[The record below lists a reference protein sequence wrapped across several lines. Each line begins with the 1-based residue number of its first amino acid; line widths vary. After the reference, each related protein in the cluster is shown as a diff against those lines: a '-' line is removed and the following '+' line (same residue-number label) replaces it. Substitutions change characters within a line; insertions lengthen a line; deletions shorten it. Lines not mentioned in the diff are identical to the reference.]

1 MTDLPANP
9 GGPPMPGDTPTDDDR
24 QFRIDQVQHALAN
37 EVIEFDQVDDY
48 FEQIYRAT
56 TLQELD
62 AAVSSLPAVAQPPPP
77 TAARHI
83 APAKSFALIGDIKIG
98 GWLAFGPEVNATGF
112 VGDIVI
118 DVSSASIP
126 PEGLQINARSLVGD
140 TKIILPDGHE
150 CRAMSSRS
158 SVTAG
163 RSSSSLL
170 RAGPSSESRR
180 PTSSATSRSIRYQR
194 SRLGNSVKPGLR
206 FGSQRTEARPRVRCR
221 LALQRSRCRASL

>member
-1 MTDLPANP
+1 
-9 GGPPMPGDTPTDDDR
+9 MPGDTPTDDDR

-140 TKIILPDGHE
+140 TKIILPDGARVQSNVITIIGDRRE
-150 CRAMSSRS
+150 ILVEPVAGGPIVGIKASNIIGDIKIYSLSEVPIGKLRQAWAALRKSANRS
-158 SVTAG
+158 
-163 RSSSSLL
+163 
-170 RAGPSSESRR
+170 
-180 PTSSATSRSIRYQR
+180 
-194 SRLGNSVKPGLR
+194 
-206 FGSQRTEARPRVRCR
+206 
-221 LALQRSRCRASL
+221 

>member
-1 MTDLPANP
+1 
-9 GGPPMPGDTPTDDDR
+9 MPGDTPTDDDR

-98 GWLAFGPEVNATGF
+98 GWLAFGPDVNATGF

-140 TKIILPDGHE
+140 TKIILPDGARVQSNVITIIGDRRE
-150 CRAMSSRS
+150 ILVEPVAGGPIVGIKASNIIGDIKIYSLSEVPIGKLRQAWAALRKSANRS
-158 SVTAG
+158 
-163 RSSSSLL
+163 
-170 RAGPSSESRR
+170 
-180 PTSSATSRSIRYQR
+180 
-194 SRLGNSVKPGLR
+194 
-206 FGSQRTEARPRVRCR
+206 
-221 LALQRSRCRASL
+221 